1 MPKMKLTAAAVGRI
15 KAPSAG
21 QVDYFDQAMPAFG
34 LRVGK
39 SSRSY
44 FLTTRVG
51 GKLARL
57 TIGRAAT
64 DDAPGMT
71 LAEARRIAGEWQA
84 MAANGDDPRETKA
97 REAEAAKEARA
108 NTFAVLADTWLKRDQ
123 AGTKD
128 AERLRRLIERE
139 AVSQWGARPAS
150 SITRRDCIRLID
162 GVVDRGAV
170 TQARRVHAYLH
181 RLFRW
186 AVARG
191 EIEINPMSDLPK
203 PGAENPRD
211 RVLSD
216 AELARVWQAF
226 DGLGYPFGPAF
237 RLLTLT
243 AARRE
248 EIMALRWDEID
259 EEAGI
264 IRLAGART
272 KNGKPHDIP
281 LSAAAM
287 ATLKALPRI
296 AGGWVFTT
304 NAKNPAS
311 GISKAKSRL
320 DSLCGVD
327 GWRLHDLRRTAA
339 TGMQRMGVRLEVIEA
354 ALGHA
359 SGTRSGIVAVYQRHQ
374 YGEEKR
380 AALEAWARYIEGLIE
395 PAPSNVVKLAAG

>member
-1 MPKMKLTAAAVGRI
+1 MPKMKLTAAAVSRI
-15 KAPSAG
+15 KAPTAG

-44 FLTTRVG
+44 FLATRING
-51 GKLARL
+51 RLARL

-84 MAANGDDPRETKA
+84 KAANGDDPREAKA

-123 AGTKD
+123 AGNKD
-128 AERLRRLIERE
+128 VDRLRRLIERE
-139 AVSQWGARPAS
+139 AVSRWAMRPAA
-150 SITRRDCIRLID
+150 SITRHDCMRLID
-162 GVVDRGAV
+162 GIADRGAA

-186 AVARG
+186 AVGRG
-191 EIEINPMSDLPK
+191 EIEANPMAELPK

-216 AELARVWQAF
+216 AELARVWLAT
-226 DGLGYPFGPAF
+226 GRLGYPFGPAF

-259 EEAGI
+259 EEAGV
-264 IRLAGART
+264 IRLAGSRT
-272 KNGKPHDIP
+272 KNGKPHDVP

-296 AGGWVFTT
+296 AGGYVFTT
-304 NAKNPAS
+304 TGKTPAT

-320 DSLCGVD
+320 DSLCGVE

-339 TGMQRMGVRLEVIEA
+339 TGLQRLGARLEVIEA

-359 SGTRSGIVAVYQRHQ
+359 SGTTSGIVRVYQRHQ
-374 YGEEKR
+374 YGAEKR
-380 AALEAWARYIEGLIE
+380 AALEAWARHIEGLIE
-395 PAPSNVVKLAAG
+395 PAPSNVVMLAG

>member
-1 MPKMKLTAAAVGRI
+1 MPKLKLTAAAVSRI
-15 KAPSAG
+15 KAPSTG

-39 SSRSY
+39 ASRSY
-44 FLTTRVG
+44 FLTTRIN

-64 DDAPGMT
+64 DEAPGMT
-71 LAEARRIAGEWQA
+71 LAAARRIAGEWQA
-84 MAANGDDPRETKA
+84 KAANGDDPREAKA

-123 AGTKD
+123 AGNKD
-128 AERLRRLIERE
+128 VDRLRRLIERE
-139 AVSQWGARPAS
+139 AVSKWAARPAS
-150 SITRRDCIRLID
+150 SITRRDCMRLID
-162 GVVDRGAV
+162 EIADRGAS

-186 AVARG
+186 AVGRG
-191 EIEINPMSDLPK
+191 EIETNPMADLPK
-203 PGAENPRD
+203 PGVENPRD
-211 RVLSD
+211 RVLSN
-216 AELARVWQAF
+216 AELTRVWQAF
-226 DGLGYPFGPAF
+226 DRLGYPFGPAF

-259 EEAGI
+259 AEAGI

-272 KNGKPHDIP
+272 KNGEAHDIP
-281 LSAAAM
+281 LSAAAL
-287 ATLKALPRI
+287 ATLATLPRI
-296 AGGWVFTT
+296 AGGYVFTT
-304 NAKNPAS
+304 TGRAPAS

-320 DSLCGVD
+320 DGLCGVE

-339 TGMQRMGVRLEVIEA
+339 TGVQRLGVRLEVTEA
-354 ALGHA
+354 VLGHT
-359 SGTRSGIVAVYQRHQ
+359 SGTRSGIVRVYQRHQ
-374 YGEEKR
+374 YADEKR
-380 AALEAWARYIEGLIE
+380 AALEAWARHIEGLIE
-395 PAPSNVVKLAAG
+395 PAPSNVVNLAAG